1 MNEEEHGFFFYNFFF
16 FSEILC
22 NLLYAHGKRAVR
34 VMPFFLFHIFISY
47 LFFCFAL
54 LSDITILE

>member
-34 VMPFFLFHIFISY
+34 VMPFFLFH